1 MKKFLYSIAAAC
13 LLATL
18 LVPTAMAGS
27 LYSPDLYY
35 WEQEHPL
42 HHFQY
47 SPWAEDSIEAF
58 LDWKTIPLGEED
70 LREPVSRGDYAEL
83 AAAFTAMEWGS
94 NLDSYLLITACR
106 GDETLTRLDVGV
118 KLGIIRGREDG
129 ELYPN
134 DHITRQEA
142 AVMLA
147 RTYRLYHAVPAEASA
162 HLSFRDQGE
171 IADWAREDVQLMV
184 SLGVLKGKEDNHFD
198 PLGDFTKEQYL
209 ATLVRLDAVPPD
221 SGKLDDPFRLT
232 PDPGFV
238 RIWERESQ
246 LCFALETEE
255 FFVCAREPVPSSAEG
270 VIGNLD
276 YCIQITDRKGSL
288 GTYPT
293 PILQSA
299 SSRGEIH
306 ARPENPSLSPDGS
319 TLYYTATLTGDAYRT
334 YYDESANAVEELI
347 FPKGVYTVTVDLA
360 SGVQT
365 YTRGDLPST

>member
-1 MKKFLYSIAAAC
+1 MKFLYSIAASC
-13 LLATL
+13 LLAVL
-18 LVPTAMAGS
+18 LLPTATAGS

-42 HHFQY
+42 EHFQY
-47 SPWAEDSIEAF
+47 SPWAEESLETF
-58 LDWKTIPLGEED
+58 LRWKTIPLGEED
-70 LREPVSRGDYAEL
+70 LRQPVSRGDYAEI
-83 AAAFTAMEWGS
+83 AAAFTAMEWDS

-106 GDETLTRLDVGV
+106 GDAELTRVDVGV

-129 ELYPN
+129 NLYLN
-134 DHITRQEA
+134 DSITRQEA

-147 RTYRLYHAVPAEASA
+147 RTYRLYHETPEEAASP
-162 HLSFRDQGE
+162 LSFRDEGE

-184 SLGVLKGKEDNHFD
+184 SLGVLNGKEDHYFD

-209 ATLVRLDAVPPD
+209 ATLVRLKAVPSD
-221 SGKLDDPFRLT
+221 TGKLDNPFRLT
-232 PDPGFV
+232 PNPGFV
-238 RIWERESQ
+238 RVWERESQ
-246 LCFALETEE
+246 LCFALETED
-255 FFVCAREPVPSSAEG
+255 FFVCAREPVALSAES

-276 YCIQITDRKGSL
+276 YCIQIADRNGTL
-288 GTYPT
+288 RTYPT

-319 TLYYTATLTGDAYRT
+319 TLYYTATLTRDAYRT
-334 YYDESANAVEELI
+334 YFDENANDVEELI
-347 FPKGVYTVTVDLA
+347 FSKGVYTVTVDLA

-365 YTRGDLPST
+365 YTRADLPVG